1 MLIVKDPSVTVIC
14 RTAIKAL
21 FVYFNLCLCV
31 MLDNLSCSFKSI
43 SFLTNFTVVN
53 YKTEEDKQRRALL
66 EMVGVRMILL
76 MNFFGGPK
84 ILAMK

>member
-1 MLIVKDPSVTVIC
+1 MQRITKYSLLLQ
-14 RTAIKAL
+14 AIL
-21 FVYFNLCLCV
+21 R
-31 MLDNLSCSFKSI
+31 
-43 SFLTNFTVVN
+43 
-53 YKTEEDKQRRALL
+53 KTEEDKQRRALL